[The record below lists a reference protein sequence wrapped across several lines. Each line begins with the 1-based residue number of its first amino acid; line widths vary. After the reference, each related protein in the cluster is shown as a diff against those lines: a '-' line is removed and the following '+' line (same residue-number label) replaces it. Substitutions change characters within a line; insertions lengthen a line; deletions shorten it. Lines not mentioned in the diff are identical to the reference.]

1 MSINQEV
8 GFLPSGGHAQKLVTK
23 VLSLRITHV
32 DLTAAA
38 TTQAISFAT
47 LPSGPVWFLETWAD
61 LDVAF
66 AGGSISALTVSLGDA
81 VDHDEILD
89 DVDGFATLGA
99 KSIRGARAY
108 GYMEAGHTPI
118 VTITATGDNVV
129 NATAG
134 EVVVYCRI
142 AYVEER

>member
-1 MSINQEV
+1 MSINNEI

-23 VLSLRITHV
+23 VLSLRVTHE

-38 TTQAISFAT
+38 VTQAISFAT

-61 LDVAF
+61 LDEAF
-66 AGGSISALTVSLGDA
+66 AGGSISALTIDLGDA
-81 VDHDEILD
+81 GDVDEILD
-89 DVDGFATLGA
+89 GVDGFATLGS

-134 EVVVYCRI
+134 EAVVYLRI